1 MEREINLNSSD
12 ISVKKIERLS
22 WLLTAVM
29 ILVSLLCFTVETAKA
44 VLIGGLIANISF
56 LFMKRDLVKAMQGLL
71 GAVKVTF
78 LLKYYARFTALA
90 LVLFFLIRY
99 GQLAIGG
106 MLLGLS
112 SVVLSIGFTAINQ
125 LRRDSLSKKNID
137 SAIAEIGQGS

>member
-1 MEREINLNSSD
+1 MEREINLESST
-12 ISVKKIERLS
+12 ISIKKIEKLN

-29 ILVSLLCFTVETAKA
+29 VVTSLLCFNVEIAKA
-44 VLIGGLIANISF
+44 VLVGGIIANISF
-56 LFMKRDLVKAMQGLL
+56 MFMKRDLVKAMQGLL

-90 LVLFFLIRY
+90 LVLFFLIKH
-99 GQLAIGG
+99 GQLATPG

-137 SAIAEIGQGS
+137 SAIAEAGQGS